1 MIQVAP
7 AIFPGRIG
15 SGCPASF
22 HASTASGD
30 NTIPTPPLVRLLDVA
45 PCEKNSVLSSSKF
58 WSLSDHVSCVN
69 NMDGVSLNVRSI
81 LTMWS
86 FFELDCL
93 LEYPLT
99 FCESKITLGNLRA
112 VMPPVAW
119 GCFGFLP
126 LLLSAPS
133 VDNLWS
139 ALGST
144 MHMIACSVQSC
155 VGRYGEPL
163 CSKIIAN
170 RTKLFVS
177 RW

>member
-1 MIQVAP
+1 MLLHICCSCSWSIVDRLRLHTIYLVVLFALSRKCNSIAMIQVAP
-7 AIFPGRIG
+7 AIFPGWIG

-30 NTIPTPPLVRLLDVA
+30 NTIPTPPLVRLIDVA

-69 NMDGVSLNVRSI
+69 SMDGVSLNVRSI

-86 FFELDCL
+86 FFELDCS

-99 FCESKITLGNLRA
+99 FCESMITLGNLGA

-119 GCFGFLP
+119 G
-126 LLLSAPS
+126 
-133 VDNLWS
+133 
-139 ALGST
+139 
-144 MHMIACSVQSC
+144 
-155 VGRYGEPL
+155 
-163 CSKIIAN
+163 
-170 RTKLFVS
+170 
-177 RW
+177 